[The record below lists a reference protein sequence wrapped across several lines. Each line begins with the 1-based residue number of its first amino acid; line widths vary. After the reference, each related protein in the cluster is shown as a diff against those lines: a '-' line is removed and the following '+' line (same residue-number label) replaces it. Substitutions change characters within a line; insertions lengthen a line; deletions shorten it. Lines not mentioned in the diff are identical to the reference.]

1 MSLQSQCL
9 IINAIL
15 WTSRG
20 RCYFFS
26 ADLHRWR
33 DRPLGHELRFLATF
47 LWSQKGHLDI
57 SNYHRANRYSRFLI
71 SFWPI
76 LNLMQH
82 NHTLNNGGPWDT
94 LAYSNANKSLLK
106 LSFHPSDTRNVQYI
120 WKLLKYD
127 TLNHIMEVTCFF
139 DQALVICMQCCNLA

>member
-1 MSLQSQCL
+1 MCRHFKLWLFKLRQRTFMLLQSQCL

-20 RCYFFS
+20 RCYLFS
-26 ADLHRWR
+26 ADLHRWS
-33 DRPLGHELRFLATF
+33 DRPLQHELRFLATF

-57 SNYHRANRYSRFLI
+57 SNYQRANRYSRFLI

-82 NHTLNNGGPWDT
+82 NHTLNIGGLWDT
-94 LAYSNANKSLLK
+94 LAYSNANKSLLNCP
-106 LSFHPSDTRNVQYI
+106 F
-120 WKLLKYD
+120 
-127 TLNHIMEVTCFF
+127 TLQIQEM
-139 DQALVICMQCCNLA
+139 CNKFESSWNMTH